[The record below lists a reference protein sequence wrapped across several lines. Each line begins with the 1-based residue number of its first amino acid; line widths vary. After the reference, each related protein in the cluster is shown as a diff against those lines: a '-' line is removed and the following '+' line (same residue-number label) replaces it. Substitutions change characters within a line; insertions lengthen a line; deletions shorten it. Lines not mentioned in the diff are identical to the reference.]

1 MLLIILSD
9 VPPGSVLG
17 PISFNVVLSD
27 LFFCLTKSQL
37 NNFADDSFITANC
50 DHLVD
55 LLN

>member
-17 PISFNVVLSD
+17 PISFNLVLSD